1 MTNSIKLIVAVD
13 RGNAIG
19 WADGRLPWK
28 LPVDMARFKA
38 LTTGGTVIMGSN
50 TFRSLNRPA
59 GLPNRRNVV
68 LTKQPSTGWNPEIV
82 TYNSLDQV
90 ELDRG
95 LYDQWIIGGASV
107 YAQALERKMID
118 ELYVTMVDASSGA
131 DVTLPFDLYSWKLF
145 VIRERAAGTNW
156 EIVDVQHPVTDGI
169 KVTFLTLAKQHRV
182 E

>member
-1 MTNSIKLIVAVD
+1 VANNIKLIVAVD

-19 WADGRLPWK
+19 WTDGRLPWK
-28 LPVDMARFKA
+28 LPDDMARFKA
-38 LTTGGTVIMGSN
+38 LTTGKTVVMGSN
-50 TFRSLNRPA
+50 TFRSLNRPL

-68 LTKQPSTGWNPEIV
+68 LTKQRSTGWNPEIV
-82 TYNSLDQV
+82 TYNGLDLV

-107 YAQALERKMID
+107 YTQALERKMVD

-145 VIRERAAGTNW
+145 VIRERSAGTNW
-156 EIVDVQHPVTDGI
+156 EVTDMQHQMTNGI
-169 KVTFLTLAKQHRV
+169 KVTFLTLAKTKV
-182 E
+182 